1 VPTLLDTRGVSPRS
15 REEKRDQLRRGL
27 EAILQQTGGG
37 SRLPPERELADR
49 LGVARET
56 LRRALDELQAR
67 GLLERRQGAGTFV
80 TGQSWLKPLVLRSFT
95 EDMRERGLVAS
106 SELLSHGV
114 RRADAKVALKL
125 KAVPGSE
132 MFEVRRLRLA
142 SGEPM
147 AIEHAFLPRA
157 RLPGFDPARL
167 ARHSLYELLQR
178 EYGLAVRN
186 AAQEIQA
193 TVLTEDEALL
203 LEVAQPGLDPA
214 RLAALPG
221 VTSVVAEG
229 PTRFRLTV
237 AAGADPRQAIFDA
250 VVAERHAIRGLSSVE
265 HSLEGLFRELTTPSA
280 APGQPTA
287 ESA

>member
-1 VPTLLDTRGVSPRS
+1 MTRPEPDPVPTLLDTRGVSPRS

-203 LEVAQPGLDPA
+203 LEVAPFSPALLVERLVYSTDGDPIEYGKSLYRADRYRFEVNVGRAVPPG
-214 RLAALPG
+214 
-221 VTSVVAEG
+221 EG
-229 PTRFRLTV
+229 D
-237 AAGADPRQAIFDA
+237 AGGDA
-250 VVAERHAIRGLSSVE
+250 V
-265 HSLEGLFRELTTPSA
+265 
-280 APGQPTA
+280 
-287 ESA
+287 